1 MNRYSNYSNYNM
13 MAFIGSLFGI
23 VFSALVGIMAWSA
36 MKGGI
41 MGVFLGVFLFALFA
55 VSNISA
61 FTAFRRNDLPVAVK
75 IYAAIVVCMCLSVE
89 VLATWHELGG
99 GVQAKL
105 ANAAHVEQSMQNST
119 ALAQANAQT
128 AAAIA
133 DCNKRFPRA
142 KRDKA
147 ARDACLKPLNNLASV
162 DQKDEQF
169 IASHQAEFNMW
180 QSIADWYNAEKIPE
194 DKVTVDQIITA
205 MMMYIGISAFLC
217 VGFLTLLHVPAGD
230 DGYEVV
236 ANPTPRRRETGH
248 VPAHYGPPSSGLAST
263 SVGYLGSLATGSA
276 FAPAARKPLATRV
289 AEGIAN
295 EFIAANEIRERNLQ
309 RVQDF
314 LSPTPTNTPIAVV
327 ESPTLPE
334 ITPEPALID
343 LPGQVGQ
350 GSLVGAG
357 SEAGQVST
365 ASDQELTELKAQ
377 LAAAQAAQV
386 EALKQ
391 RERALNLMKQRDQQ
405 ARAEKQKAEAA
416 AQAAREAKARA
427 DKEEAARL
435 AMEDKQR
442 QVEAAAQ
449 AEKAAKQEAERQARL
464 AKEMADRKE
473 QERLAALKQA
483 EEERAERERLEREQ
497 EAREAAAKA
506 AEAERVAKEQAEA
519 ERQARLGCLT
529 DEQVDL
535 AADIIRQA
543 VGVGNLSS
551 LGRDAVKPLFDAAK
565 EQLPGNKDLRDR
577 LRDLACEKL
586 AGEGGLVA
594 FNPKFA
600 AGKPKYIVVA

>member
-1 MNRYSNYSNYNM
+1 MNRYSNYNM

-99 GVQAKL
+99 GIQAKL

-162 DQKDEQF
+162 DQNDDKQF

-194 DKVTVDQIITA
+194 DKLTVDQIITA

-236 ANPTPRRRETGH
+236 ANPAPRRRETGH
-248 VPAHYGPPSSGLAST
+248 VPAHYGSPSSA
-263 SVGYLGSLATGSA
+263 
-276 FAPAARKPLATRV
+276 
-289 AEGIAN
+289 
-295 EFIAANEIRERNLQ
+295 
-309 RVQDF
+309 
-314 LSPTPTNTPIAVV
+314 LSPTNVGHSGTLVGSSFVQRGMEAVAEEMIKAQSARDDFHTKVSKALPPTSTPVEKV
-327 ESPTLPE
+327 LESPALPE

-343 LPGQVGQ
+343 LPGQVEQ

-357 SEAGQVST
+357 SEAGQVS
-365 ASDQELTELKAQ
+365 AAYDQELTELKAQ

-519 ERQARLGCLT
+519 ERQARLSGLT

-543 VGVGNLSS
+543 VGAGNLSS